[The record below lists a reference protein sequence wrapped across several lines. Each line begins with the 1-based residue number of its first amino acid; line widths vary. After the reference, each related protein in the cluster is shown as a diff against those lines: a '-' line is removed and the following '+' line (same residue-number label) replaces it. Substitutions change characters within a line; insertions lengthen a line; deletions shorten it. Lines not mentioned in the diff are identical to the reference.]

1 MKDPKRLIEPDSE
14 APEGLR
20 SLLGVAKADLPSDA
34 ALAAL
39 RARLP
44 PPVPPAPPFPFGW
57 VVGVVLTVVVGG
69 AGYAWWPRG
78 VEPVVPVVVP
88 EVVEAPEE
96 VVAPRVGTVDSLP
109 PARVVV
115 PKVAKVPGLPARPVE
130 GARGPVGMV
139 PKVSSPAAAVVEVEV
154 TDLDRE
160 LLLISMAQGALRSDP
175 SRALEVAAEHRAQ
188 FPSGQLAQEREVVAI
203 EALVALGRRE
213 EAAARAEAF
222 RAKWPGSAHVRRIE
236 EVVR

>member
-20 SLLGVAKADLPSDA
+20 ALLGVAKADLPSDA

-44 PPVPPAPPFPFGW
+44 PPVPPAPPFPTGW
-57 VVGVVLTVVVGG
+57 IVGAVVPAPAVVV
-69 AGYAWWPRG
+69 A
-78 VEPVVPVVVP
+78 PVVVP
-88 EVVEAPEE
+88 DVVE
-96 VVAPRVGTVDSLP
+96 APRVGTVESLP

-115 PKVAKVPGLPARPVE
+115 PKVAAVPASSPVPRAAPVE
-130 GARGPVGMV
+130 EPRMPERVGMAGS
-139 PKVSSPAAAVVEVEV
+139 VSMVAVS
-154 TDLDRE
+154 DLDRE
-160 LLLISMAQGALRSDP
+160 LVLVQKAQGALRSDP
-175 SRALEVAAEHRAQ
+175 ADALAAATEHLRQ

-203 EALVALGRRE
+203 EALVALGRGE

-222 RAKWPGSAHVRRIE
+222 RARWPKSAHLRRIDSLMG
-236 EVVR
+236 VRHSPLTLTPE